1 MYNECMNI
9 NVSVA
14 SYNGKDGRQ
23 FSYTCPDTLPA
34 AGLQPGQIVTLPF
47 GKKTSLGVVREL
59 NAKKPSGIKLS
70 SVKEILE
77 LPPLAPHQL
86 KLADWMIEYY
96 VAPASSVWQ
105 LFLPKNASS
114 KPRKKFGNAAG
125 QTEALLKLSKAQDRA
140 LKKINQ
146 ARKPVLLQG
155 VMGSGKT
162 ELYFHLIAASLGQN
176 KSSVIL
182 MPEIFLTNQMITRA
196 KKHFGD
202 KLLVTHSQMS
212 AAERRHFWDQCNLR
226 SQDSAVVVLGP
237 RSALFAPLHNLGLV
251 IIDECHEQSYKQDA
265 APRYQ
270 TEFVAA
276 RLAQLSGSQLV
287 LGSATPSVS
296 TRYLADLGKLE
307 LVEISERAM
316 SSAHPNTVVADM
328 QKGSSMLSAM
338 LSAELKD
345 CVDSKHSALL
355 YLNRRGTAPLYMCSD
370 CGQGFECKYCGVNLH
385 FHADSMQL
393 VCHICSHTERPAA
406 LCPSCGSTNLRGV
419 GVGTKAIEQVAAELL
434 PGSTIV
440 RIDKDNAKSK
450 DFAQII
456 EAIQSA
462 KVDVIVGT
470 QMLGRGLDLDKLQLV
485 GIVNADYDLLN
496 ADFNGRERAFQ
507 LIAQAAG
514 RAGRR
519 DTQGKVIIQ
528 TKNPQNPLVGYIASN
543 DFEGFYKDELSMRKK
558 YSYPPFA
565 YLLKLEC
572 GFVNENFGKTKAE
585 ELIGKLRQN
594 PKLQILGPAKAYPFI
609 RKRKKFWKVV
619 VKGKS
624 RQELQK
630 IARELDRNWIINLDP
645 FGIS

>member
-1 MYNECMNI
+1 MYNESMNI

-14 SYNGKDGRQ
+14 SYSGKDGRQ
-23 FSYTCPDTLPA
+23 FSYLCPASLEPDKLT
-34 AGLQPGQIVTLPF
+34 PGQIIKVPF
-47 GKKTSLGVVREL
+47 GKKTSLGIVRAL
-59 NAKKPSGIKLS
+59 KIKKPTGIKLS
-70 SVKEILE
+70 AIKEILE

-86 KLADWMIEYY
+86 RLADWMIEYY
-96 VAPASSVWQ
+96 VAPSSSVWQ

-114 KPRKKFGNAAG
+114 KPRKKFNYEAG
-125 QTEALLKLSKAQDRA
+125 QTTKLLRLSELQ
-140 LKKINQ
+140 NQ
-146 ARKPVLLQG
+146 ALAKIKRSHKPVLLQG

-162 ELYFHLIAASLGQN
+162 ELYFHAIADQIAQN
-176 KSSVIL
+176 KSAIIL

-202 KLLVTHSQMS
+202 ELLVTHSQMS

-226 SQDSAVVVLGP
+226 SQDSAVIVLGP
-237 RSALFAPLHNLGLV
+237 RSALFAPLHNLGLI

-276 RLAQLSGSQLV
+276 RLAQLTKSQLI
-287 LGSATPSVS
+287 LGSATPSVA

-307 LVEISERAM
+307 LVKITERAM
-316 SSAHPNTVVADM
+316 QSAHPSTQVVDM
-328 QKGSSMLSAM
+328 QKDSAAISAT
-338 LSAELKD
+338 LEAELKA
-345 CVDSKHSALL
+345 CVASQHSALL
-355 YLNRRGTAPLYMCSD
+355 YLNRRGSAPLYMCSD
-370 CGQGFECKYCGVNLH
+370 CGQGFECQYCGINLH
-385 FHADSMQL
+385 FHADTMQL
-393 VCHICSHTERPAA
+393 VCHICNHTERPAA
-406 LCPSCGSTNLRGV
+406 LCPSCGSTNLRGI
-419 GVGTKAIEQVAAELL
+419 GIGTKAVEQMAQDLL
-434 PGSTIV
+434 PSSKIV

-450 DFAQII
+450 DFTTII
-456 EAIQSA
+456 RDIQSA
-462 KVDVIVGT
+462 KVNVIVGT

-496 ADFNGRERAFQ
+496 ADYNGRERAFQ

-528 TKNPQNPLVGYIASN
+528 TKNPENSLISYIAGN
-543 DFEGFYKDELSMRKK
+543 DFEAFYEDELALRKK

-572 GFVNENFGKTKAE
+572 GFVSPNLGKQKALD
-585 ELIGKLRQN
+585 LIKTLKN
-594 PKLQILGPAKAYPFI
+594 KPIAVLGPVPSHPAI
-609 RKRKKFWKVV
+609 
-619 VKGKS
+619 KGKKHMWS
-624 RQELQK
+624 LVIKCKDRSVLVD
-630 IARELDRNWIINLDP
+630 IAKQLDQYWTINLDP